1 MYLYLHKKRDDVLSV
16 FPLDN
21 LGLHITRM
29 LAERFGADREKA
41 IATCVK
47 EAINLLGVDT
57 LRGLTR
63 SERQAWERWSPLVTL
78 LPGLDKWGVRDKKAL
93 ALLINAKGG
102 QREVDYLHQLD
113 RHKRLRQALGELAY
127 QPVEV

>member
-1 MYLYLHKKRDDVLSV
+1 V
-16 FPLDN
+16 
-21 LGLHITRM
+21 
-29 LAERFGADREKA
+29 RFGADREKA

-47 EAINLLGVDT
+47 EVSNLLGVNT

-78 LPGLDKWGVRDKKAL
+78 LPGVDQWGTRDKKAL
-93 ALLINAKGG
+93 ASLINAKGS

-113 RHKRLRQALGELAY
+113 RHKRLREALGELAY
-127 QPVEV
+127 SPLED